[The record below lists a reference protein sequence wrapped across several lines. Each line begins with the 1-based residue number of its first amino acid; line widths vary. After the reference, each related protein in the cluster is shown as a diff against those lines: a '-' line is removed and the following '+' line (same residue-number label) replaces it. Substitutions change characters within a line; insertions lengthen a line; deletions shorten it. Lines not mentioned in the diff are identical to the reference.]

1 MFPAAAD
8 LRQTSEHVVGI
19 MHLAAVTVTVS
30 LQPAEDIIGK
40 LLDASR
46 RIVPLCQLVGT
57 VVDISYRVS
66 VSVCCRAYIS
76 RMVIAVMLHCAVCK
90 GNGFH
95 PSPQVCGIG
104 SLISVSIRQS
114 GQVSHGVVLVTLQYF
129 SGRGYFCSAA
139 CQIICNFY
147 RSVSVSFHNR
157 VSCPV
162 IHCLIDHLV
171 LRRKNACVSSLAV
184 IVIPEAFCRIPA
196 CLQFIRIDL

>member
-8 LRQTSEHVVGI
+8 LRRTSEHVVGI

-30 LQPAEDIIGK
+30 LQPAENVIGK
-40 LLDASR
+40 LLDASCC
-46 RIVPLCQLVGT
+46 VLPLCQLVGT

-114 GQVSHGVVLVTLQYF
+114 GQVSHGIVLVFLQHLSTCRYHDA
-129 SGRGYFCSAA
+129 SAT
-139 CQIICNFY
+139 QVICDIHGSVTISFFY
-147 RSVSVSFHNR
+147 KISH
-157 VSCPV
+157 PV
-162 IHCLIDHLV
+162 ILCAVHQLV
-171 LRRKNACVSSLAV
+171 LR
-184 IVIPEAFCRIPA
+184 
-196 CLQFIRIDL
+196 

>member
-1 MFPAAAD
+1 M
-8 LRQTSEHVVGI
+8 S
-19 MHLAAVTVTVS
+19 VTVS

-104 SLISVSIRQS
+104 SLISVSIRQF
-114 GQVSHGVVLVTLQYF
+114 GQVSILIIVVCDPVVD
-129 SGRGYFCSAA
+129 A
-139 CQIICNFY
+139 
-147 RSVSVSFHNR
+147 SVLLSIMFPS
-157 VSCPV
+157 
-162 IHCLIDHLV
+162 
-171 LRRKNACVSSLAV
+171 
-184 IVIPEAFCRIPA
+184 
-196 CLQFIRIDL
+196 